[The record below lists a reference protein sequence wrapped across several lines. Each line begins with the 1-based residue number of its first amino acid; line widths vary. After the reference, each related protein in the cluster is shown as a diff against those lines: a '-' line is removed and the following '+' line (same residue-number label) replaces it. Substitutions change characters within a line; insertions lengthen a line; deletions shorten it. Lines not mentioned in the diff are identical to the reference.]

1 VNVLAHALLAS
12 PDAEL
17 MLGGLIGDF
26 VRGRIDPALPPKVRA
41 GIALHRA
48 IDGYTDAHEEVAS
61 ARALFAPP
69 FRRYAGILL
78 DVWFDHLL
86 ARQWARFGEGDLD
99 DFSDRVRAL
108 LDANLGV
115 VPERMRAF
123 AAYLGA
129 NGLPAAYR
137 DTAMI
142 GQALRGMS
150 RRLSRANPLADA
162 LPVLVE
168 LHAPLQERF
177 EAFFPE
183 LRNFASI
190 ESERLVESPPP

>member
-1 VNVLAHALLAS
+1 MNVLAHALLAS
-12 PDAEL
+12 PDAEV
-17 MLGGLIGDF
+17 MLGSVIGDF
-26 VRGRIDPALPPKVRA
+26 VRGRIDPALPPNVRA

-48 IDGYTDAHEEVAS
+48 VDGYTDAHAEVAA
-61 ARALFAPP
+61 ARRLFAPP

-99 DFSDRVRAL
+99 DFSARVRAL
-108 LDANLGV
+108 LDVNAEL

-129 NGLPAAYR
+129 NDLPAAYR
-137 DTAMI
+137 HTAMI
-142 GQALRGMS
+142 GNVLRGMS
-150 RRLSRANPLADA
+150 HRLSRANPIADA
-162 LPVLVE
+162 LPVLAA
-168 LHAPLQERF
+168 LHAPLQEHF
-177 EAFFPE
+177 EAFFPS

-190 ESERLVESPPP
+190 ERVRLVESPP